1 MHIEETITLSNGT
14 KIPVLG
20 YGTWRN
26 IDPEECVEGVR
37 IALQNGYR
45 HIDTAQMYG
54 NEELVGEGIRQSGVP
69 REEIFLT
76 SKLDN
81 PNHGYETAKRTI
93 DESLE
98 RLGTDYL
105 DLFLIHWPKVSGH
118 EHDWREDNIETWRAL
133 EEAYETGKLKAIGL
147 SNFKVE
153 HLENLLP
160 TVRIKPMVN
169 QLRLHPGVL
178 QEETV
183 ALSRKEGMAIEA
195 WSPLSPIPQMI
206 EDRDIVKMA
215 ERYEKSIAQLL
226 LRYCL
231 QKGWIPLTKSVHE
244 ERIKEN
250 YAIFDFTI
258 DDKDMLYLDQWQWQG
273 DVFL

>member
-1 MHIEETITLSNGT
+1 MTDEKMITLTNGIE
-14 KIPVLG
+14 IPVLG
-20 YGTWRN
+20 YGTWQN
-26 IDPEECVEGVR
+26 TDPQECVEGVR
-37 IALQNGYR
+37 DALKIGYR

-54 NEELVGEGIRQSGVP
+54 NEEWVGEGIRQSGVA

-81 PNHGYETAKRTI
+81 TNHGYENALRTI

-105 DLFLIHWPKVSGH
+105 DLFLIHWPVVSGH
-118 EHDWREDNIETWRAL
+118 ENDWQEDNNETWKAL
-133 EEAYETGKLKAIGL
+133 EEAYEAGKLKAIGL

-160 TVRIKPMVN
+160 NCRIKPMVN
-169 QLRLHPGVL
+169 QLRLHPGVK

-183 ALSRKEGMAIEA
+183 VLSRKEGMAIEA
-195 WSPLSPIPQMI
+195 WSPLSPIPRMV
-206 EDRDIVKMA
+206 EDERIVEMTKK
-215 ERYEKSIAQLL
+215 YKKTIAQLL
-226 LRYCL
+226 LRYCV
-231 QKGWIPLTKSVHE
+231 QKEYIPLTKSVHE
-244 ERIKEN
+244 ERINEN
-250 YAIFDFTI
+250 FDIFDFSI
-258 DDKDMLYLDQWQWQG
+258 DKHDMDFFDLWTWEG